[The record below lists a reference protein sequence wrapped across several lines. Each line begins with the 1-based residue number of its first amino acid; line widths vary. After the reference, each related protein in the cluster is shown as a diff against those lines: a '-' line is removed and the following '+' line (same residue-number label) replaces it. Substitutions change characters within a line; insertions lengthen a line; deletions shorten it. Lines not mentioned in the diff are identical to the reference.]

1 MHFAKPV
8 LTFAVAF
15 SIATVPGWAQVAHR
29 RPTPSAAANSAKPK
43 EMGNA
48 DVIVLVAAGL
58 SDDIVIAKIHASP
71 LTNFDTSVNGL
82 ESLKAAKVSNAVIR
96 VMIDPHVA
104 TATSTSTPALSPA
117 PAVQAAPPGLP
128 TENGVYYKKRGVY
141 TEIEPEV
148 VKFRM
153 GMLKMMAT
161 GGFLKTNVN
170 GRVDGARSATSVVAP
185 LEFVIVLPD
194 GVGLAGYQLL
204 HLIEKSSYRE
214 VRTTTGG
221 ILQGSSG
228 VSRDAIKFDGKKIAP
243 RTYAV
248 TLPAGLQA
256 GEYGFLPPRGTM
268 ESNSVESTGRI
279 YALRIT
285 D

>member
-1 MHFAKPV
+1 MHFSKHLLAV
-8 LTFAVAF
+8 AVAF
-15 SIATVPGWAQVAHR
+15 SIAAVPGWAQVAHR
-29 RPTPSAAANSAKPK
+29 RPASSAAAKSAKPK

-48 DVIVLVAAGL
+48 DVIALTAAGL
-58 SDDIVIAKIHASP
+58 SDDIVIAKIQTAS

-82 ESLKAAKVSNAVIR
+82 ESLKSANVSNAVIR
-96 VMIDPHVA
+96 VMIDPHA
-104 TATSTSTPALSPA
+104 AIATSTPAPALSPA
-117 PAVQAAPPGLP
+117 PVAQAAPSGLP
-128 TENGVYYKKRGVY
+128 TESGVYYKKRGAY

-148 VKFRM
+148 AKFRM
-153 GMLKMMAT
+153 GMLKMMTT

-170 GRVDGARSATSVVAP
+170 GRIDGSRSATSVVAP
-185 LEFVIVLPD
+185 FEFVIVLPD
-194 GVGLAGYQLL
+194 GVGLAEYQFL

-279 YALRIT
+279 YAFHIT